1 MYTLNFLVTGQKIRL
16 ADRPYEINRMCAL
29 KNKDER
35 PELAKLLYSLA
46 NDEMDHMMALHEA
59 VVDIIA
65 EYRKRKGDPPESMM
79 AVYDYLHEKHIEE
92 ASEVNRLLA
101 MYK

>member
-1 MYTLNFLVTGQKIRL
+1 MKIIKKLNYFIEDEVGGAKEY
-16 ADRPYEINRMCAL
+16 AMCAL